1 VTVVCELLM
10 WNWIRNRASHAR
22 EERAANE
29 VVAAPRAAAVSRKYL
44 SLYRY
49 LENRYADVTV
59 LTFSQIEDL
68 LGFALPQLAR
78 TDQSWWA
85 TGQADVSVAPQT
97 AAWILAGRTATPNL
111 VAKTVVFER
120 TPVVPPRHPS

>member
-1 VTVVCELLM
+1 M
-10 WNWIRNRASHAR
+10 WNWIRSRESPPR
-22 EERAANE
+22 EEPPADE
-29 VVAAPRAAAVSRKYL
+29 VVTARHPGTVSRKYL
-44 SLYRY
+44 SLYQY

-78 TDQSWWA
+78 TDHGWWA
-85 TGQADVSVAPQT
+85 TGPADVSMAPQT

-111 VAKTVVFER
+111 LAETVLFER
-120 TPVVPPRHPS
+120 MPIVRARHLP